1 MPKIILTFRYL
12 RDAPPEQLENYVRY
26 VSTREGVEKVEG
38 SRDYKLAC
46 RYLYGEKGAGQ
57 DLTKAFSLFSAG
69 GRERELARA
78 AIKGL
83 TFYAEQTAH
92 QGNEEEIQQIRSL
105 VDAISLYWGVDEKRD
120 WTEEFDEKVQRAG
133 EEGRISGQC
142 SSVFQLKTVR
152 GLSRYAEEMALVQGV
167 EETDR
172 ILEIPN
178 MIRRLG
184 KVWRMSPH
192 DIELPCHEIEETVN
206 ALQVSRQA
214 VQGLGLD
221 L

>member
-1 MPKIILTFRYL
+1 M
-12 RDAPPEQLENYVRY
+12 D
-26 VSTREGVEKVEG
+26 EK
-38 SRDYKLAC
+38 SIR
-46 RYLYGEKGAGQ
+46 Q
-57 DLTKAFSLFSAG
+57 DK
-69 GRERELARA
+69 ELARA

-83 TFYAEQTAH
+83 TFYAELIAH
-92 QGNEEEIQQIRSL
+92 QGNEEEVRQVRSL
-105 VDAISLYWGVDEKRD
+105 VDAISLYWGVDGKRD
-120 WTEEFDEKVQRAG
+120 WTEEFDEKVQRARG
-133 EEGRISGQC
+133 EGRISGQC
-142 SSVFQLKTVR
+142 SSVFQLKTVK

-192 DIELPCHEIEETVN
+192 DIERSCREIEETAN

-214 VQGLGLD
+214 VQGMNL
-221 L
+221 